1 MALQRFKFNFAE
13 NDDSLVS
20 LVNRKFNFGDIDADI
35 WITQIKTDK
44 FLYAGHGIAEVLGY
58 KQPKDAIR
66 AHVKPQW
73 KTTWE
78 EIKNVA
84 TEIQLPPNW
93 QPNTVFISEA
103 GVYALI
109 MRSKLPAAE
118 EFQRWLFEEALPE
131 LRKTGKYSMQRASCD
146 ADGVVN
152 YEKRFADAQMESLQL
167 KLKLSEANT
176 AIAKY
181 DTTISEM
188 KLNYERQMRE
198 YKEREHKMELQ
209 MKDMQLAMQ
218 HLSAAAN
225 MTMTQFAVN
234 ALLAK
239 DNIFAATTP
248 LPPLIARPLLE
259 STGCVFN

>member
-1 MALQRFKFNFAE
+1 M
-13 NDDSLVS
+13 S
-20 LVNRKFNFGDIDADI
+20 LVNRKFNFGRVVCDL
-35 WITQIKTDK
+35 WIVEMENDK
-44 FLYAGHGIAEVLGY
+44 FMYSGSSIAEFLGY
-58 KQPKDAIR
+58 KCPKNSIR
-66 AHVKPQW
+66 DHVKPKW

-78 EIKNVA
+78 EIEGARKQCPLA
-84 TEIQLPPNW
+84 TSSIHSQTPPNW

-118 EFQRWLFEEALPE
+118 EFQRWLFEEVLPE
-131 LRKTGKYSMQRASCD
+131 LRKTGKYSIQQASCD
-146 ADGVVN
+146 ADELVN

-188 KLNYERQMRE
+188 KLDHERQLGEFKKRE
-198 YKEREHKMELQ
+198 YEMR
-209 MKDMQLAMQ
+209 LAMQ
-218 HLSAAAN
+218 QLSTTAN

-259 STGCVFN
+259 SIGCVFN